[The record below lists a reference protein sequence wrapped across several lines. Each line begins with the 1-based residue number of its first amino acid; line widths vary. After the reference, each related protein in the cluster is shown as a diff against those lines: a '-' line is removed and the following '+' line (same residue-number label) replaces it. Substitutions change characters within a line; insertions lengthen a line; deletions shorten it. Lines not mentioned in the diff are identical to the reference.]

1 MLLYLRD
8 CFWLLFT
15 FTITGGLAVKDLV
28 FEETKD
34 MLYKGS
40 VDTKENLKEVKED
53 FAHMLDVWCAEGVEW
68 FMKEYKDM
76 FTPFEI
82 AKMLNDE
89 FCEMTNDFAKSIYDG
104 YEV

>member
-1 MLLYLRD
+1 MGDLED
-8 CFWLLFT
+8 SV
-15 FTITGGLAVKDLV
+15 VKDLV
-28 FEETKD
+28 FKETKD
-34 MLYKGS
+34 MLYKGK
-40 VDTKENLKEVKED
+40 VKTKENLEEVKED

-104 YEV
+104 HEV